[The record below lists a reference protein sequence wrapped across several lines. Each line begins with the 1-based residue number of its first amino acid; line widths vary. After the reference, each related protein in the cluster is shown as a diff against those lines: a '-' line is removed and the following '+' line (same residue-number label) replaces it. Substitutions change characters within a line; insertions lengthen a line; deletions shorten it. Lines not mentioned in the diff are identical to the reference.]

1 MRDLGKPRE
10 AEEEAKPARS
20 PGRAILVPGCF
31 ETFPRN
37 AFFSSIS
44 DDGHRHPQPP
54 RTGGPGVRGP
64 QTLAVT
70 GGVALRDS
78 RSGLSEPHLPALGRG
93 GSGGL
98 CHGVGKEAR
107 PRGMDGE
114 PVHPSSPHPPPLS
127 HAPPEG
133 GRHAGPLG
141 FQDAGTSSAA
151 SCLLVRR
158 AREVTGERQP
168 AGRSQGF
175 TKHR

>member
-64 QTLAVT
+64 QTLPVT

-93 GSGGL
+93 GQEASATESGKRLG
-98 CHGVGKEAR
+98 
-107 PRGMDGE
+107 
-114 PVHPSSPHPPPLS
+114 
-127 HAPPEG
+127 PEG
-133 GRHAGPLG
+133 W
-141 FQDAGTSSAA
+141 T
-151 SCLLVRR
+151 
-158 AREVTGERQP
+158 
-168 AGRSQGF
+168 AGRSMPALR
-175 TKHR
+175 TLLL